1 MIMWTNRRIE
11 ISLRVINIRHD
22 YGQGNGDA
30 VQEKLQTRAFEQVTP
45 ILQSGEQPIAATRA
59 VVGKFSSGRLGA
71 AVSQALIQSGGGAVG
86 AALASTKK
94 QFVVLTNRRLI
105 FLSQTFMGGPGKK
118 VLGEVPR
125 EQVSLAEA
133 KMGVVSLLRLA
144 FGSPDDGVALT
155 FPRVDKKNAESLA
168 AALRQTPA
176 A

>member
-1 MIMWTNRRIE
+1 M
-11 ISLRVINIRHD
+11 
-22 YGQGNGDA
+22 Q
-30 VQEKLQTRAFEQVTP
+30 QKLQTRAFEQVTP
-45 ILQSGEQPIAATRA
+45 FLQAGEQPVVATRA
-59 VVGKFSSGRLGA
+59 MVGKFSSSRLGTV
-71 AVSQALIQSGGGAVG
+71 VSQAVRLEGGGALVG
-86 AALASTKK
+86 AALASTRK

-105 FLSQTFMGGPGKK
+105 FLPQTFLGGPGKK

-144 FGSPDDGVALT
+144 FGAAGDGVALT

-168 AALRQTPA
+168 EALRHAPA